1 MYRTLLSLTAGLLLV
16 LATSTGALAQQS
28 AASGI
33 LGQVLDSSG
42 AAVPG
47 ATVTVTNAGTNA
59 QRTATSDAEGRFS
72 FPSLPPA
79 VYTLHAELQGFQS
92 ADVKNFELRT
102 GETASPTL
110 TLGLGSVTE
119 SVSVR
124 ADAPLLQT
132 ASASVGQ
139 VIGERQIEN
148 LPLNGRSVLSLASLS
163 AGVSN
168 RAFQRGT
175 QYGRRNEYIT
185 VEGGREIGRASCRER
200 V

>member
-1 MYRTLLSLTAGLLLV
+1 MDQTASFLQEGRMYRTLLSLAAGLLLA
-16 LATSTGALAQQS
+16 LATSSGAFAQQS
-28 AASGI
+28 ASSAI
-33 LGQVLDSSG
+33 VGQVLDSSG

-47 ATVTVTNAGTNA
+47 ATVTVTNTGTAA

-79 VYTLHAELQGFQS
+79 TYTLHAELSGFQP
-92 ADVKNFELRT
+92 ADVKNFDLRM

-119 SVSVR
+119 QVSVR

-139 VIGERQIEN
+139 VIGQRQIEN
-148 LPLNGRSVLSLASLS
+148 LPLNGRNVLS
-163 AGVSN
+163 
-168 RAFQRGT
+168 
-175 QYGRRNEYIT
+175 
-185 VEGGREIGRASCRER
+185 
-200 V
+200 